1 MKATF
6 DKEFT
11 SGLRRL
17 AIPIIAQSLL
27 STAIGT
33 ADTLMLNAIGQT
45 ELSAV
50 SLANNLSRILSNLF
64 LGLIVGTSVLL
75 AQYLSSAHREKIN
88 NVFSISCLVAGIA
101 CSTFFL
107 LATLAAG
114 FIMQLFTNDQA
125 LIRIGMQYLRIVGF
139 SFLFMTFTQP
149 YLVMLK
155 AMRKPTKSM
164 IISTTALVIN
174 LIFNAVFIFGLFGAP
189 KLGVRGVAIATVIS
203 RAVEFVLCLV
213 DYVRCKYVHFAT
225 RAGKKIWNDFFR
237 ISIPQTTEGLMWI
250 LAFSAMA
257 SIMGHINEDIVAAS
271 TVSQS
276 IYMIARVASI
286 GLADAGAILLGG
298 DLGRQDFEKARAHA
312 SQLTKIAIMAG
323 AAGTVLMLLAAWPV
337 IHMLRLTDRARQYL
351 TFMFIMQ
358 AFNVIFAAIT
368 YEMLCG
374 VFTAGGDTRFGMIAD
389 TIIMWVMVGLGFLTL
404 KLGAAPLVV
413 FFVMKLDEAVKTP
426 VVLWRYKKEK
436 WLRNI
441 TEEQK
446 S

>member
-33 ADTLMLNAIGQT
+33 ADTLMLNVIGQT

-64 LGLIVGTSVLL
+64 LGLIVGTSVLM

-107 LATLAAG
+107 LATLAPG
-114 FIMQLFTNDQA
+114 FIMQLFTNDTA

-155 AMRKPTKSM
+155 AMRKPTKRM

-189 KLGVRGVAIATVIS
+189 KLGVRGVAIATV
-203 RAVEFVLCLV
+203 
-213 DYVRCKYVHFAT
+213 
-225 RAGKKIWNDFFR
+225 KK
-237 ISIPQTTEGLMWI
+237 
-250 LAFSAMA
+250 
-257 SIMGHINEDIVAAS
+257 
-271 TVSQS
+271 
-276 IYMIARVASI
+276 
-286 GLADAGAILLGG
+286 
-298 DLGRQDFEKARAHA
+298 DLERFLPYLHPTDDRRAHVDPGFF
-312 SQLTKIAIMAG
+312 SYGVHHG
-323 AAGTVLMLLAAWPV
+323 AHQRRYRSCQHSLAV
-337 IHMLRLTDRARQYL
+337 DLYDRTRGKYRPGR
-351 TFMFIMQ
+351 
-358 AFNVIFAAIT
+358 
-368 YEMLCG
+368 CR
-374 VFTAGGDTRFGMIAD
+374 GDPSGRGSGKT
-389 TIIMWVMVGLGFLTL
+389 GF
-404 KLGAAPLVV
+404 
-413 FFVMKLDEAVKTP
+413 
-426 VVLWRYKKEK
+426 
-436 WLRNI
+436 
-441 TEEQK
+441 
-446 S
+446 